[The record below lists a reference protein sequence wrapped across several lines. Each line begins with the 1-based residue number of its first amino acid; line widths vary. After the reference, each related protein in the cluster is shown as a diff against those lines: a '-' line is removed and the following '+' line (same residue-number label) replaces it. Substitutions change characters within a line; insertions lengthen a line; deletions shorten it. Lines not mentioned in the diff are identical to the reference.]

1 MRLKCPACHAEFSL
15 AAALDDEAGRQ
26 LTVLLADLPREVSR
40 PLLAYAGL
48 WRSATRALS
57 WDRALRITRE
67 ALALT
72 ADHAAL
78 AAALAETVE
87 AMRVKQAEPG
97 WKPLTSHNYLRR
109 VLDSTTARSAGQ
121 ALAVNGARPP
131 VPTALA
137 RPPSTTLQGLAEL
150 ERLRRG
156 R

>member
-15 AAALDDEAGRQ
+15 DAALDDEAGRQ
-26 LTVLLADLPREVSR
+26 LTALLADLPREVSR

-57 WDRALRITRE
+57 WDRALRIVRE

-72 ADHAAL
+72 EDRTAL

-87 AMRVKQAEPG
+87 AMRTKQAEPG

-121 ALAVNGARPP
+121 ALVVRDA
-131 VPTALA
+131 VPTAASAPA
-137 RPPSTTLQGLAEL
+137 RPPSATLQGLAEL